1 MYRDIIELINEKKF
15 GLLKERLMEIRP
27 ADIAELIDELEKKD
41 KIILFRLLPK
51 DIAADVFSFLS
62 TSQRKDIVDAMHE
75 TQLNEIIDE
84 LYFDDKIDFLEEMPA
99 NFVKKIL
106 SSSTE
111 EERKLINQF
120 LSYPESSAG
129 SIMTI
134 EYVDLKK
141 EMTVKEALQHIK
153 ETGVDKETI
162 YICYVMDAKRKLEGI
177 ISLRKLVLYDENL
190 LVGDIMEKDFIA
202 TTTMDDQEAVAD
214 LFKKYD
220 LLALPVVDK
229 EGRLVGIITIDDIVD
244 VIEQENTEDFQIMA
258 GMEPSEEEYIHSNV
272 ISLVKRRAPW
282 LLILMLSATITE
294 RIVGVYDEVL
304 QSITILAASIP
315 MLMDTGGNAGSQ
327 SSTLIIRGL
336 ALGEVDTRD
345 YMKVVGKELRV
356 GLLVGF
362 FLGSVNLL
370 RMLLFSSAGFMVSFV
385 VSITLIST
393 VIIAKVVGG
402 VLPMVAKKLKL
413 DPAIMAGPLITT
425 IVDAL
430 TLFIYFNVASAL
442 LNI

>member
-1 MYRDIIELINEKKF
+1 
-15 GLLKERLMEIRP
+15 
-27 ADIAELIDELEKKD
+27 
-41 KIILFRLLPK
+41 
-51 DIAADVFSFLS
+51 
-62 TSQRKDIVDAMHE
+62 
-75 TQLNEIIDE
+75 
-84 LYFDDKIDFLEEMPA
+84 
-99 NFVKKIL
+99 
-106 SSSTE
+106 
-111 EERKLINQF
+111 
-120 LSYPESSAG
+120 
-129 SIMTI
+129 
-134 EYVDLKK
+134 
-141 EMTVKEALQHIK
+141 
-153 ETGVDKETI
+153 
-162 YICYVMDAKRKLEGI
+162 
-177 ISLRKLVLYDENL
+177 
-190 LVGDIMEKDFIA
+190 
-202 TTTMDDQEAVAD
+202 
-214 LFKKYD
+214 
-220 LLALPVVDK
+220 
-229 EGRLVGIITIDDIVD
+229 
-244 VIEQENTEDFQIMA
+244 MA

-294 RIVGVYDEVL
+294 RIIGVYDEVL

-356 GLLVGF
+356 SLLVGF